1 MHGEEQALVCYSG
14 LPTKTYPLEDLGL
27 KSIYYHRRSGVPKW
41 DIEEDIQFIDS
52 GFLETDVDLVV
63 HHIGPKD
70 LSYSAVSTFISLVH
84 RSKFSLNDYFTL

>member
-1 MHGEEQALVCYSG
+1 VG
-14 LPTKTYPLEDLGL
+14 
-27 KSIYYHRRSGVPKW
+27 
-41 DIEEDIQFIDS
+41 IEEDIQFIDS

-70 LSYSAVSTFISLVH
+70 LSYSAVSTFILVH